1 MRPPIKSLVT
11 TTPPRAAARPSAAR
25 PTDPRLRPTPSLNLP
40 PYFLFPTDT
49 HSPQHHST
57 CPSHSANLRLLIYI
71 IYLYL
76 SHRHDCGRVHR
87 TTQVA
92 QLPGSQ
98 PRFEQGFEGR
108 GRSYHGGG
116 ERSRHKLGNDQG
128 VLPGPHRGM
137 AKVPTTQSYRIGAT
151 KGKRIRGA
159 AGLWSSLVDRD
170 GVWCEASRPP
180 WSPRARSQKRG
191 QQLLS
196 LSPSVHVAN
205 RP

>member
-1 MRPPIKSLVT
+1 
-11 TTPPRAAARPSAAR
+11 
-25 PTDPRLRPTPSLNLP
+25 
-40 PYFLFPTDT
+40 
-49 HSPQHHST
+49 
-57 CPSHSANLRLLIYI
+57 
-71 IYLYL
+71 
-76 SHRHDCGRVHR
+76 
-87 TTQVA
+87 
-92 QLPGSQ
+92 
-98 PRFEQGFEGR
+98 
-108 GRSYHGGG
+108 
-116 ERSRHKLGNDQG
+116 
-128 VLPGPHRGM
+128 M